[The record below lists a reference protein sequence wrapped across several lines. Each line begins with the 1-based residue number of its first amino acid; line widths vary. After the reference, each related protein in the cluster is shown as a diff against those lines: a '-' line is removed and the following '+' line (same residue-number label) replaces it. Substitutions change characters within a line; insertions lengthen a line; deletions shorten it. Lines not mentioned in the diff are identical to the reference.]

1 MTVLE
6 CETRQSQRAF
16 FLFHLMYTFSRLSRS
31 PLYLRQFS
39 RHQPIRTFSIS
50 TVKMVRIS
58 SIPNPQRSTSDFA
71 GWHTWDVLIGRPA
84 SIVIRELL
92 WECRLLWSVGPSFL
106 SSASIEILMRAE
118 CPKQTSSQS
127 TARMLVSLVVDSL
140 QSSAIPSQDPC

>member
-39 RHQPIRTFSIS
+39 RYQPIRTFSIS

-58 SIPNPQRSTSDFA
+58 SIPQRSTFDFA
-71 GWHTWDVLIGRPA
+71 GWHTWDVLNGRPA
-84 SIVIRELL
+84 SIVIRDYYGMP
-92 WECRLLWSVGPSFL
+92 SAVVGRTIFPFVCSNRN
-106 SSASIEILMRAE
+106 SDA
-118 CPKQTSSQS
+118 CGGPKQTSYQS
-127 TARMLVSLVVDSL
+127 TAGMLVSLMVDSL
-140 QSSAIPSQDPC
+140 QSSAIPFEDPC